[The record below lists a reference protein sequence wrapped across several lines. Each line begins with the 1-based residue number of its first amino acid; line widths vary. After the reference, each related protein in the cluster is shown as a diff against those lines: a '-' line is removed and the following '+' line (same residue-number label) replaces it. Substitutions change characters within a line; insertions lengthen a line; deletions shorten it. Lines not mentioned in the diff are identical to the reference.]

1 MAKSIYS
8 VCLLISKC
16 RAPSLAITMSF
27 YSDVHGPQRIKPV
40 DFSLYFLI
48 LMLLSCN
55 EPATYLNGVIS
66 SLHYDKTVPLTSES
80 PLACFWIVRGR
91 IPRGNPQC
99 NYQVIFTSMHSLW
112 RINVSQEVILTLI
125 LSLYLDNIIPG
136 FILRGLDN
144 PPVFSSIPTLR
155 FTLIFAPTV
164 AATSMIPQMFHDVR
178 LSIRP
183 ALCTEPHA
191 CHINDVP
198 ISLRLGTPH
207 YLLVSEH
214 FLVRSNTGMM
224 TSRHLGFPRQSLVC
238 FFSFVK

>member
-1 MAKSIYS
+1 M
-8 VCLLISKC
+8 
-16 RAPSLAITMSF
+16 
-27 YSDVHGPQRIKPV
+27 
-40 DFSLYFLI
+40 
-48 LMLLSCN
+48 
-55 EPATYLNGVIS
+55 
-66 SLHYDKTVPLTSES
+66 
-80 PLACFWIVRGR
+80 
-91 IPRGNPQC
+91 
-99 NYQVIFTSMHSLW
+99 
-112 RINVSQEVILTLI
+112 ILTLI

-136 FILRGLDN
+136 FIVRGLDN

-198 ISLRLGTPH
+198 ISLRLGTPR

-224 TSRHLGFPRQSLVC
+224 TSHHLGFPRQSLVC
-238 FFSFVK
+238 FFSFVKWAKKTKKTPDSHWKIGDTGSGLEPGWKHDFDFIILLR